1 MSEPDRPGSS
11 PPLPHERRDRNER
24 LLTDDQLPATVAQF
38 KGLRRWLIVAGV
50 WAVAA
55 TALAVFALIQANQED
70 EAGREEAA
78 GELGRVQRQLNN
90 RIDDLEQ
97 RIEGLPT
104 SDDVSSLDDRL
115 AKVEDDAAKS
125 TQDVERLNNRV
136 DDLEGRVDELEQAQ
150 ETATTTTETAP

>member
-1 MSEPDRPGSS
+1 MNQPDRPGAQ
-11 PPLPHERRDRNER
+11 PPAGRSER
-24 LLTDDQLPATVAQF
+24 LLADDQLPATVGQV
-38 KGLRRWLIVAGV
+38 KSLRRWLIVAGV

-97 RIEGLPT
+97 RIEGLP
-104 SDDVSSLDDRL
+104 SSEDISNLEDRL
-115 AKVEDDAAKS
+115 GQVEDDASRRSPGRRAARQP
-125 TQDVERLNNRV
+125 TRRPRGPRRPAGAERRPTR
-136 DDLEGRVDELEQAQ
+136 DGTE
-150 ETATTTTETAP
+150 TETAP

>member
-1 MSEPDRPGSS
+1 MTEPARPGSQ
-11 PPLPHERRDRNER
+11 PPPGRGER
-24 LLTDDQLPATVAQF
+24 LLADDQLPATVAQF

-78 GELGRVQRQLNN
+78 GQIGRIERQLND

-97 RIEGLPT
+97 RIEGLA
-104 SDDVSSLDDRL
+104 SSEDVANLEDRL
-115 AKVEDDAAKS
+115 GQVEDEASGAA
-125 TQDVERLNNRV
+125 QDVERLGNRV
-136 DDLEGRVDELEQAQ
+136 DDLESRVDQLEQSQADTNT
-150 ETATTTTETAP
+150 ETETAP